1 MKDVD
6 FGDSFGT
13 VTFTPKYTLEGVTV
27 ANEEATLNQKE
38 LVTYLGYLIEEGT
51 KYMTEDARKPI
62 YEEALDVL
70 ARIDVEVPT
79 YQRNNM
85 YVYNNELIDGSTL
98 YGSPSPYC
106 GPLFEIWNVN
116 YK

>member
-1 MKDVD
+1 M
-6 FGDSFGT
+6 
-13 VTFTPKYTLEGVTV
+13 
-27 ANEEATLNQKE
+27 
-38 LVTYLGYLIEEGT
+38 
-51 KYMTEDARKPI
+51 
-62 YEEALDVL
+62 L